1 MHKSIIK
8 IGSHNQPIYA
18 SFSFIKRGWKIF
30 FFFFLIGPPS
40 FTAMIRPIGKTPI
53 HLSMEEV
60 AVHIGHKFLMESD
73 DNSALVIQLE
83 TTV

>member
-1 MHKSIIK
+1 MHKSFIEME
-8 IGSHNQPIYA
+8 SLSQPI
-18 SFSFIKRGWKIF
+18 SFIFIHQKRLKKF